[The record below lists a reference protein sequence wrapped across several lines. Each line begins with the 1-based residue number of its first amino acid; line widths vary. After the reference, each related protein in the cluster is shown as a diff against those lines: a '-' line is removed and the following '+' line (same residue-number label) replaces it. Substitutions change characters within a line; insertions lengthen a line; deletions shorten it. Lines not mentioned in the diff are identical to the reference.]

1 MKCPN
6 CGGTGK
12 EYWNGNVFC
21 NTGFECDK
29 CNGTGEIELVQT
41 NKEWLQTATT
51 EQLADAFF
59 AYRYAFAT
67 PKQKLWMSASE
78 KCIKTDIIEWLKK
91 PHSFK

>member
-29 CNGTGEIELVQT
+29 CHGTGEVEQT
-41 NKEWLQTATT
+41 NEEWFCSLSTEEKAKEFVAIQLQECDSCEVITDKMIQSCFNRWKEWL
-51 EQLADAFF
+51 
-59 AYRYAFAT
+59 
-67 PKQKLWMSASE
+67 KQPHHE
-78 KCIKTDIIEWLKK
+78 KE
-91 PHSFK
+91 